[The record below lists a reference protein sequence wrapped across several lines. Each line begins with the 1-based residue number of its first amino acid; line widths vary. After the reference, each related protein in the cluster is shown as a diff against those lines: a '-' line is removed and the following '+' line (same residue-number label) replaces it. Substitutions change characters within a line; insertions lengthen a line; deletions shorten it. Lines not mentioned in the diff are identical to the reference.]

1 MAATTHVAKSIFTF
15 SLDQFLNGNEKF
27 CASAQRR
34 RSRNVKQS
42 RQAGLKGLRGA
53 QAQIASFA
61 FARTQDKAQEGTEAA
76 AAGAGARAAGGRE
89 ATTSTMTMRMKQYQA
104 REEAKKEPV
113 GWLAAAAYPEGGK
126 QGAARTHLPCHE
138 PLTVSW
144 RRCRCSFLTL
154 RLVASHLKLC

>member
-76 AAGAGARAAGGRE
+76 GARAAEGRE

-104 REEAKKEPV
+104 REEAKKE
-113 GWLAAAAYPEGGK
+113 LAATAYPEGGK

>member
-1 MAATTHVAKSIFTF
+1 MSQNQFSPFHLINFLTAMKSFVPPHNEDARGMSSRAGRAEVAEG
-15 SLDQFLNGNEKF
+15 LGQG
-27 CASAQRR
+27 QR
-34 RSRNVKQS
+34 
-42 RQAGLKGLRGA
+42 GT

-61 FARTQDKAQEGTEAA
+61 FARTQDRAQEGTEAA
-76 AAGAGARAAGGRE
+76 GARAGAAGGRE